1 MIAVCLKWVD
11 HRVDPAVLDAPT
23 PDRRFAGVSAADQ
36 AALEWGLRCR
46 DARHAGEVVVIT
58 AGPPAAE
65 SVLRDALAAGADR
78 AVRID
83 LPFGAPSR
91 TVAAAIAGAIAGYKP
106 GEPTGERTRESTGES
121 TGESIIWCGDY
132 SFDRGT
138 GSVPAYIAHELG
150 CAQALGLVAIQI
162 GADSSSGIDVLR
174 RLDGGRRERLAVRG
188 SAVLSVEGSTALLRR
203 APLRKLLAKRPVE
216 VIPVAATPLE
226 HALEARPY
234 RPRPRTFAPPVGATA
249 LERVKALTAAGT
261 ASASHGEAVTLDP
274 AAAADRILLALV
286 DWGYLP

>member
-11 HRVDPAVLDAPT
+11 HRVDPAALDASS

-36 AALEWGLRCR
+36 AALEWALRCR
-46 DARHAGEVVVIT
+46 DGGHAGEIVAIT

-65 SVLRDALAAGADR
+65 SVLRDALATGADR

-91 TVAAAIAGAIAGYKP
+91 TVATAIATSLAGYITP
-106 GEPTGERTRESTGES
+106 ESACDT
-121 TGESIIWCGDY
+121 IIWCGDY

-138 GSVPAYIAHELG
+138 GSVPAYIAGELG
-150 CAQALGLVAIQI
+150 TAQALGLVAIQI
-162 GADSSSGIDVLR
+162 GVDSSSGIDVLR
-174 RLDGGRRERLAVRG
+174 RLDGGRRERVGIRG

-203 APLRKLLAKRPVE
+203 APLRRLLAKPPVE
-216 VIPVAATPLE
+216 VVSMPVTPRE

-234 RPRPRTFAPPVGATA
+234 RPRPRTYAPPAGATA
-249 LERVKALTAAGT
+249 LERVKALTSAGT
-261 ASASHGEAVTLDP
+261 ASATHGETVTLDP
-274 AAAADRILLALV
+274 AAAAERILVALV